1 MFRQVFWFIG
11 WAAVAVALAL
21 LVGQNAASVTVFWP
35 PYRIDLSFNLVLFIA
50 VVLFLLL
57 HFGLQGLNSLLA
69 MPERARKWRALQLER
84 AAVAGVLD
92 ALSHQLAGR
101 FVRAQTAA
109 REALAH
115 LQQVTEQSPPR
126 QAQVTA
132 LAHLLLAESAQ
143 ALQNRELRDRH
154 LKEAIAPALSRQ
166 GQETREGALLR
177 AARWAIEDRDA
188 TAAAGWLAELPQ
200 GASRRIQALRL
211 RLRVARMQRDAVPAL
226 EMARV
231 LAKHRAFSPHV
242 AASVLRGLVLD
253 ALREARDVAQVQ
265 VVWRGLDKAEQ
276 AMPELAIAAGER
288 MRALV
293 DEAGEALGP
302 EAEQAAQAAREVV
315 LPAWERYPDLSPDW
329 RARFVKLLAWRVDVD
344 DSAWLS
350 RVELMQRQWPNDPYL
365 QYLAGQACLQ
375 RQLWGKAAQLLGQ
388 ASTGLQDTELLRQT
402 WCGLAQLAEE
412 REDAPAAQAAWKRAA
427 ITR

>member
-211 RLRVARMQRDAVPAL
+211 RLRVARMQREAVPAL

-253 ALREARDVAQVQ
+253 ALRDARDVAQVQ
-265 VVWRGLDKAEQ
+265 AVWRGLDKAEQ

-288 MRALV
+288 MRSLV
-293 DEAGEALGP
+293 DEAGDTSATEAD
-302 EAEQAAQAAREVV
+302 QAAQAAREVV
-315 LPAWERYPDLSPDW
+315 LPAWDRYPDLSPDW

-427 ITR
+427 QTR

>member
-1 MFRQVFWFIG
+1 
-11 WAAVAVALAL
+11 
-21 LVGQNAASVTVFWP
+21 
-35 PYRIDLSFNLVLFIA
+35 VLFIA

-84 AAVAGVLD
+84 AAIAGVLD

-115 LQQVTEQSPPR
+115 LQQVGEHNPPR

-154 LKEAIAPALSRQ
+154 LKEAISPALSRQ